1 MLRALLFAA
10 VFAFVLESASA
21 APTATPAP
29 NAGDIGSQIRFPV
42 EKYTLP
48 NGLTVLLTEDHSV
61 PLVSYHTWFRVGSKD
76 EEPGYTGIAHLF
88 EHMMF
93 KGAKRYSDEQFDRV
107 LQANGASNNAF
118 TTYDFTGYY
127 EDLPSSKLELVIDI
141 ESDRMQSL
149 QVTEEHLKSERDVVK
164 EERRFR
170 VDNNPSGIL
179 RETLYGVAYRVHP
192 YRWPVIGYMADLTN
206 INLQKSIEFYRQNY
220 APNNAVIV
228 VSGDFNSADAKKLIE
243 KYYGAIP
250 RQDINRRVRPPEPAV
265 GASRSQTVYRDVQN
279 TMFAIAY
286 HAPKAGDDD
295 GYALDLLANILARG
309 ASSRLYKRLVYKAQI
324 ATSVNAFNYSK
335 MDSGLFEI
343 HVSMKPRQDSGSAQR
358 AIYGE
363 VFRTRNVLVTDAEL
377 EMAKN
382 QTMKDYVDGLKTAHG
397 RAEQLMTNEILFG
410 DYTRL
415 FSDLDRYNRVT
426 AEQIRSAAKKYL
438 SPEKSIV
445 AILKPGKGKAAGAAP
460 QKPQAEPADTETEA
474 SPAPAAS
481 PAPTGG
487 Q

>member
-1 MLRALLFAA
+1 MLRALLFAV
-10 VFAFVLESASA
+10 VFAFILESTTA
-21 APTATPAP
+21 APAATPAP

-61 PLVSYHTWFRVGSKD
+61 PLVSYHTWFRIGSKD
-76 EEPGYTGIAHLF
+76 EEPGYTGLAHLF

-93 KGAKRYSDEQFDRV
+93 KGAKRYTGEQFDRI

-141 ESDRMQSL
+141 EADRMQNL
-149 QVTEEHLKSERDVVK
+149 QVTEENLKSEREVVK

-192 YRWPVIGYMADLTN
+192 YRWPVIGYMADLNN
-206 INLQKSIEFYRQNY
+206 INLAKSIEFYRQNY

-250 RQDINRRVRPPEPAV
+250 RQEIKRRERPPEPAV
-265 GASRSQTVYRDVQN
+265 GSSRAQTVYRDVQN
-279 TMFAIAY
+279 AMFAFAY
-286 HAPKAGDDD
+286 HGPKAGEEE

-309 ASSRLYKRLVYKAQI
+309 TSSRLYKRLVYKDQL
-324 ATSVNAFNYSK
+324 ATSVSAFNYSK
-335 MDSGLFEI
+335 MDSGLFEV
-343 HVSMKPRQDSGSAQR
+343 HVSMKPKQDWGRAQR

-363 VFRTRNVLVTDAEL
+363 IFRTRNVLVTPSEL

-415 FSDLDRYNRVT
+415 FSDIDRYNRVT
-426 AEQIRSAAKKYL
+426 AEQIRAAAKKYL
-438 SPEKSIV
+438 APDRSIV
-445 AILKPGKGKAAGAAP
+445 AMLRPSKGKGATAPQAAP
-460 QKPQAEPADTETEA
+460 PAAEEPAPSA
-474 SPAPAAS
+474 SPS
-481 PAPTGG
+481 PAQGA